1 MYRLQKLLSLIG
13 YCSRRTAERLIKS
26 RKIKINDS
34 IAQVGDKWNKGDIV
48 KINDQI
54 INIPNIS
61 QMKLEIIKYYKP
73 LGEVVSRADP
83 HNSVTV
89 FDNLPEVEG
98 KWINIGRLDIQTSGL
113 LLFTNDG
120 DIANKLMHPS
130 SSHTR
135 EYLLHTN
142 KEITKIEIDKLL
154 TGVPINN
161 GEIGKFDY
169 ISLEG
174 NNFYKIIL
182 STGKN
187 REIRNSLSSIN
198 IKTMKLHRSKY
209 SFIEL
214 DDMKEGEYR
223 YLNNRERE
231 LIF

>member
-83 HNSVTV
+83 HNPVTV

-98 KWINIGRLDIQTSGL
+98 KWINIGRLDIQTTGL

-130 SSHTR
+130 SLYTR

-142 KEITKIEIDKLL
+142 KEMTKIEIDKLL

-161 GEIGKFDY
+161 GEIGKFDN
-169 ISLEG
+169 ISREG
-174 NNFYKIIL
+174 NKFYKIIL

>member
-13 YCSRRTAERLIKS
+13 YCSRRTAERLIES

-34 IAQVGDKWNKGDIV
+34 IAQLGDKWNKGDIV

-61 QMKLEIIKYYKP
+61 QIKLEIIKYYKP

-187 REIRNSLSSIN
+187 R
-198 IKTMKLHRSKY
+198 
-209 SFIEL
+209 
-214 DDMKEGEYR
+214 
-223 YLNNRERE
+223 
-231 LIF
+231 

>member
-13 YCSRRTAERLIKS
+13 YCSRRTAERLIES

-161 GEIGKFDY
+161 GEIGKFDH

-174 NNFYKIIL
+174 NNFYKINL

>member
-1 MYRLQKLLSLIG
+1 
-13 YCSRRTAERLIKS
+13 
-26 RKIKINDS
+26 
-34 IAQVGDKWNKGDIV
+34 
-48 KINDQI
+48 
-54 INIPNIS
+54 
-61 QMKLEIIKYYKP
+61 MKLEIIKYYKP

-83 HNSVTV
+83 HNPVTV